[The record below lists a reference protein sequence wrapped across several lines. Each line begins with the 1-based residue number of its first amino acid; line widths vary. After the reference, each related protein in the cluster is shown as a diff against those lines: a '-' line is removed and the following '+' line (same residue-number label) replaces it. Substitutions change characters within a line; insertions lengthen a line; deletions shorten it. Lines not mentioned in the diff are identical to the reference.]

1 MHTSAPRSRDLEGK
15 TAIVTGGARGIGR
28 AICLELADRGAN
40 VAVNYQHRADAAQE
54 VAMAVQE
61 RGVAALAVQA
71 DVSDKGA
78 VQAMVETVSHN
89 VDIPEILVNN
99 AGLLRKGQLLDYDE
113 SDYESLWRTNVSGV
127 LYCSAA
133 VAPGMMERSWGRIV
147 NMSSIAAVGTTVPA
161 TTLYA
166 VTKGAVLTLT
176 KRAALEL
183 SPSGVTVNAVLP
195 GFIKTDMVLGGK
207 TPDEAE
213 QLIAS
218 AAHRS
223 LVNRPGE
230 PEDIAQV
237 VGFLCSP
244 ASSFM
249 TGQFLSSDGG
259 RLDYL
264 SHV

>member
-1 MHTSAPRSRDLEGK
+1 MDTAAPRDLEGK

-28 AICLELADRGAN
+28 AICLELADRGSN
-40 VAVNYQHRADAAQE
+40 VAVNFRHRADAAQE
-54 VAMAVQE
+54 VANAVRE
-61 RGVAALAVQA
+61 RSVAALVVQA

-78 VQAMVETVSHN
+78 VRAMVETVARN
-89 VDIPEILVNN
+89 LGGPEILVNN
-99 AGLLRKGQLLDYDE
+99 AGLLRMGQLLDFDE
-113 SDYESLWRTNVSGV
+113 SEYDSMWRTNVNGV

-133 VAPGMMERSWGRIV
+133 VAPSMIERSWGRIV
-147 NMSSIAAVGTTVPA
+147 NLSSIAAIGTAVPE

-176 KRAALEL
+176 KRMALEL

-195 GFIKTDMVLGGK
+195 GFIKTDMVLAGK

-213 QLIAS
+213 RLVADV
-218 AAHRS
+218 ARKS
-223 LVNRPGE
+223 LVGRTGE

-249 TGQFLSSDGG
+249 TGQFLLSDGG
-259 RLDYL
+259 RQDYL
-264 SHV
+264 THV